1 MKKIIILLIFLFI
14 SIHIFAE
21 EGKIDFLSNSSV
33 VIIDTKINSTTV
45 NVINNPEITE
55 KKKNNKDFY
64 KAEEYFKNGD
74 YIKAKELYKKLIDV
88 YKERKIKNLI
98 LERIKDIEY
107 LMDKNSDDNYFF
119 NKKGNIIHVKNI
131 NNKLYIIMD
140 AEDNDLKNNE
150 IINKTLLKYYFENGI
165 MIDIREPSK
174 IYETILKNK
183 KPGMRN
189 GKN

>member
-1 MKKIIILLIFLFI
+1 MKKIIILIVILFI

-21 EGKIDFLSNSSV
+21 EGKVDFLSNSSV

-45 NVINNPEITE
+45 NIITNREFAE
-55 KKKNNKDFY
+55 KEKNNKDFY

-74 YIKAKELYKKLIDV
+74 YIKAKELYKKLIDMF
-88 YKERKIKNLI
+88 KERKIKNLI

-107 LMDKNSDDNYFF
+107 LMDKNSINNYCF

-131 NNKLYIIMD
+131 NNKLYIVMD
-140 AEDNDLKNNE
+140 AEDDDLKNNE

-174 IYETILKNK
+174 NYETILKNK

-189 GKN
+189 EKK